1 MSPKRRNDE
10 DDDLEDDGPVGR
22 TPSRDDDDD
31 DEDDDEDDAIS
42 LDEAEDEEDDDDDV
56 DDDDD
61 DDDEEDGNSV
71 EVMERRKAFQH
82 EAEEILE
89 HLSMDDV
96 KEVLKENELEATLAP
111 KLKKQL
117 VAVINEGEV
126 ESIDEA
132 WTEALE
138 RLED

>member
-1 MSPKRRNDE
+1 MSPKRRHDE
-10 DDDLEDDGPVGR
+10 DDDLEDDEPTVRGR
-22 TPSRDDDDD
+22 SAADDDDDD
-31 DEDDDEDDAIS
+31 DEEDAIS
-42 LDEAEDEEDDDDDV
+42 LDEAEEEEGDDDDV

-61 DDDEEDGNSV
+61 DEDEEEGNSV
-71 EVMERRKAFQH
+71 EDMERRKAFQH

-111 KLKKQL
+111 KLKKYL
-117 VAVINEGEV
+117 VVVINEGEV
-126 ESIDEA
+126 ESMDEA